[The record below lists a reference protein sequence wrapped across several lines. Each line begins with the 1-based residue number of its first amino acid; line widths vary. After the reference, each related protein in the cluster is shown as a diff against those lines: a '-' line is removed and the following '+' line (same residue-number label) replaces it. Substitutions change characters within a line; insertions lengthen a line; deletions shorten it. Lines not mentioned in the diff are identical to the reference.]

1 MSYYKNKIAITVAS
15 IILSNIASQAETVEY
30 YVDGTKIGE
39 ATNNT
44 SLVWSNPPSGTH
56 TVAAKALDAYG
67 VILYSKT
74 TTCK

>member
-1 MSYYKNKIAITVAS
+1 MSFYKNKIAITVAS

-44 SLVWSNPPSGTH
+44 SPL
-56 TVAAKALDAYG
+56 
-67 VILYSKT
+67 
-74 TTCK
+74 